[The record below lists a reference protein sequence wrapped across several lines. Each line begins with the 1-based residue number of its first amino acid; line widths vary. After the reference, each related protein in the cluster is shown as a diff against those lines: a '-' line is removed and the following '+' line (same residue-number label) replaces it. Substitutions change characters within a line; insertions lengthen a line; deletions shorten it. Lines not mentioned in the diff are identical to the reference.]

1 MSSLGQYD
9 HLVHGWYLD
18 RCQAL
23 QEARRE
29 RLGALR
35 TADDA
40 RIYAE
45 SMGEPVRAA
54 FRNLPTE
61 RCPLNA
67 ATTSR
72 VEGPEYDIECLHF
85 DSRPGLPVTANL
97 YLPAACRT
105 GAKVPGIIHSC
116 GHSFT
121 GKAEDKYQEA
131 CARLARSGMAV
142 LIYDPI
148 NQGERDQYTTLL
160 PDEEPVLGSW
170 SAGAART
177 STACHNM
184 MGKQLELTGQWFGSW
199 MLW

>member
-1 MSSLGQYD
+1 
-9 HLVHGWYLD
+9 
-18 RCQAL
+18 
-23 QEARRE
+23 
-29 RLGALR
+29 
-35 TADDA
+35 
-40 RIYAE
+40 
-45 SMGEPVRAA
+45 MGEPVRAA

-85 DSRPGLPVTANL
+85 HSRPGLPVTANL

-131 CARLARSGMAV
+131 CVRLARSGMAV

-148 NQGERDQYTTLL
+148 NQGERDQYYCGVCNAPTPTPRAGL
-160 PDEEPVLGSW
+160 PASASRGLTPSTAHHGMGGS
-170 SAGAART
+170 ARKEAPGRYGQPADT
-177 STACHNM
+177 STA
-184 MGKQLELTGQWFGSW
+184 GGAVW
-199 MLW
+199 MQRAQPRS